1 MAKIS
6 KPIRTATKGAPP
18 MEIDASRNLTK
29 AEDTDLMPM
38 NFKVPADFKRTFKTY
53 AAQMDISMVDLLQ
66 RCFEYYKDRNI

>member
-6 KPIRTATKGAPP
+6 KPIRTVSKGAPP
-18 MEIDASRNLTK
+18 MEIEASRNLTK

-38 NFKVPADFKRTFKTY
+38 NFKVPADFKRAFKTY

-66 RCFEYYKDRNI
+66 RCFEYYKDQNI